1 MTAGESF
8 PKEELGDI
16 LSNTT
21 EYPADRICG
30 GGLCEDSDP
39 KDRAVG
45 ERRRRCALKREHG
58 EQGTN
63 TDEKHGQSERRND
76 VGCTGKNCG
85 ERGRTMNFLS

>member
-30 GGLCEDSDP
+30 GGLCDDSDP

-45 ERRRRCALKREHG
+45 ERRRRCINEGLLVEPENKVGAEGVLMIV
-58 EQGTN
+58 
-63 TDEKHGQSERRND
+63 ER
-76 VGCTGKNCG
+76 
-85 ERGRTMNFLS
+85 